1 MEKKMPS
8 RKPRRS
14 WTALQKREIVM
25 EARATSFTKTAQKH
39 RLQPNQIRAWES
51 GMISEFGK
59 SNKEITE
66 EKLYEIIGR
75 LYVQQFK

>member
-1 MEKKMPS
+1 MP
-8 RKPRRS
+8 RRPRRS
-14 WTALQKREIVM
+14 WTAIQKREIVM
-25 EARATSFTKTAQKH
+25 EARATSFTKAAQKH
-39 RLQPNQIRAWES
+39 RLQVHQIRAWES

-59 SNKEITE
+59 SDSKEITE